1 MSTSVTVKNVR
12 LAYVHLVEPRAAAA
26 NAEPKYSVTLIIPK
40 TDTANYN
47 LVRDAAKAARE
58 ARWGATKMANLRSP
72 FRDGDEKDEDGNFIR
87 GEEFRGAIYMNASS
101 KKPVDAK
108 IMMGGKIVN
117 CPPEHLVSGYYGSA
131 MVNFY
136 AYENTANKGVSAGL
150 NGITITKRGEPLGR
164 KLDWEQAMQGAEDF
178 GAGPA
183 AAGME
188 DFAAPAQGDE
198 IPF

>member
-72 FRDGDEKDEDGNFIR
+72 FREAMRKTKM
-87 GEEFRGAIYMNASS
+87 AISFA
-101 KKPVDAK
+101 AK
-108 IMMGGKIVN
+108 N
-117 CPPEHLVSGYYGSA
+117 
-131 MVNFY
+131 
-136 AYENTANKGVSAGL
+136 
-150 NGITITKRGEPLGR
+150 
-164 KLDWEQAMQGAEDF
+164 
-178 GAGPA
+178 
-183 AAGME
+183 
-188 DFAAPAQGDE
+188 FAAP
-198 IPF
+198 FT